1 MVTDGYTVRLP
12 TKIVYGLGSI
22 SDGVKN
28 TTFSVFLLFFY
39 TQVVGLAGSLAGAAI
54 LVALV
59 VDAITDPL
67 IGAVSDNFRSR
78 WGRRHPF
85 MYAAALPMGT
95 CFVLL
100 FHPPALGQFGLFCWM
115 LLFAVGVRAS
125 MTLYAIPSAA
135 LVAEMTSHYDERT
148 SLISFR
154 VLSGWLGGIAAAQAG
169 YLYFFA
175 PSAEFADGRLD
186 PNAYGAFALAGGI
199 AIVCAIVVCAAGT
212 HRLIPSLKQPSG
224 PTGFSLGRFLRELR
238 QVFGNRAYRV
248 LVLTILTV
256 ATATG
261 FTDVMGLYV
270 NTYFWEF
277 NTEQLALL
285 VVGALVGTVLA
296 FVLTAPIAHRTDKRT
311 MALATMLVIVVIGP
325 LPVVLRLVDL
335 MPANGDP
342 LLLPIMIAWT
352 ALIVFVA
359 VAITILVGSMIAD
372 TIDQNE
378 LVTGQRQEGM
388 FSAGFGLTAKATS
401 GLGGFFA
408 GVVLDVVQFP
418 TGTTAGQ
425 VDPSTVFGLGFAV
438 GPGIFLFWVVAL
450 AILWRYPLTRADHR
464 RIVAELAQR
473 RADDQAPA
481 AASSMRGS
489 LG

>member
-1 MVTDGYTVRLP
+1 
-12 TKIVYGLGSI
+12 
-22 SDGVKN
+22 
-28 TTFSVFLLFFY
+28 
-39 TQVVGLAGSLAGAAI
+39 
-54 LVALV
+54 
-59 VDAITDPL
+59 
-67 IGAVSDNFRSR
+67 
-78 WGRRHPF
+78 
-85 MYAAALPMGT
+85 
-95 CFVLL
+95 
-100 FHPPALGQFGLFCWM
+100 
-115 LLFAVGVRAS
+115 
-125 MTLYAIPSAA
+125 
-135 LVAEMTSHYDERT
+135 
-148 SLISFR
+148 
-154 VLSGWLGGIAAAQAG
+154 
-169 YLYFFA
+169 
-175 PSAEFADGRLD
+175 
-186 PNAYGAFALAGGI
+186 
-199 AIVCAIVVCAAGT
+199 
-212 HRLIPSLKQPSG
+212 
-224 PTGFSLGRFLRELR
+224 
-238 QVFGNRAYRV
+238 
-248 LVLTILTV
+248 
-256 ATATG
+256 
-261 FTDVMGLYV
+261 
-270 NTYFWEF
+270 
-277 NTEQLALL
+277 
-285 VVGALVGTVLA
+285 
-296 FVLTAPIAHRTDKRT
+296 
-311 MALATMLVIVVIGP
+311 VIVVIGP

-408 GVVLDVVQFP
+408 GVVLDLVQFP
-418 TGTTAGQ
+418 TGTSAGQ
-425 VDPSTVFGLGFAV
+425 VDPGTVFGLGFAV